1 MLFNLKKNFLLGL
14 KKSYSISFLPSKL
27 EKIYSSIFIRI
38 LRVIGGFCLAL
49 VITGRYTIFYKELH
63 ILIFTFAII
72 QSILIMC
79 ISLIKFFYGLY
90 LIIYKPE
97 LFEVRNSPLNN
108 FASHLARV
116 ISCARIGCGAAVGTT
131 GVLAAAVTYD
141 TILEATGREKVFVP
155 MIAKFYNDIFGEPMT
170 PENYKNLKEG
180 LSVLPAPEN
189 FDVDKFDKEFEKLS
203 PAEKKSFS

>member
-1 MLFNLKKNFLLGL
+1 M
-14 KKSYSISFLPSKL
+14 
-27 EKIYSSIFIRI
+27 
-38 LRVIGGFCLAL
+38 
-49 VITGRYTIFYKELH
+49 
-63 ILIFTFAII
+63 
-72 QSILIMC
+72 
-79 ISLIKFFYGLY
+79 
-90 LIIYKPE
+90 
-97 LFEVRNSPLNN
+97 
-108 FASHLARV
+108 
-116 ISCARIGCGAAVGTT
+116 GTT